1 MSEPNPYKLN
11 DNLIDRIARLIDTG
25 MSINAVCDAVGVS
38 RASFYQWM
46 SLGSQPDRSDIYVR
60 FVTEIRKARAG
71 VQARWLEKIEIASQ
85 DPKTWTAAA
94 WLLERS
100 FPQEF
105 GRRSQ
110 VDVTVR
116 EDVVAEIE
124 RLSEELGVFDPTKEL
139 EE

>member
-1 MSEPNPYKLN
+1 
-11 DNLIDRIARLIDTG
+11 